1 MAMKVGEIRNREVIV
16 LDREATIP
24 AAAQRM
30 RWHHVG
36 SVVVT
41 EQREGALVK
50 LIGNEQQ
57 RERQRR
63 G

>member
-1 MAMKVGEIRNREVIV
+1 MRVGEICNREVMV
-16 LDREATIP
+16 LGREATIP

-30 RWHHVG
+30 RRHHVG

-41 EQREGALVK
+41 EQRESALVK